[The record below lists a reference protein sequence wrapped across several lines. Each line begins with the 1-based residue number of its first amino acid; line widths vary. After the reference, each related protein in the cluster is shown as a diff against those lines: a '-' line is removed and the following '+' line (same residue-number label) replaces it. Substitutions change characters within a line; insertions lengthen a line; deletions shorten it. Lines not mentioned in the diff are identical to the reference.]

1 MTRPPR
7 DSVASI
13 TAATLEELQ
22 SRFPREWNTVGE
34 SLVAAAQTR
43 RPEAM
48 AAFMTQFHA
57 AAKPWRARLA
67 GRRVRPETLT
77 AAVSHLA
84 MARMAHLAA
93 ERTLQAAAAHLAT
106 CKPTD
111 ILRFGR
117 LGGWLVQRLLFA
129 RGLERKP
136 VSLTAF
142 RMLWP
147 LVPRRRILMSLMGP
161 RGIYCFYTRELILA
175 LGALVGERSCLELA
189 AGDGTLARFLVAA
202 GTNVRAS
209 DDRSWAHAI
218 HYSDEVEDLDAA
230 TALARQQPRAVLCSF
245 PPPANRF
252 ERLVFRTPSVELYV
266 VITTRHRHA
275 AGDWDAYSQQT
286 SFEFTQPAALARL
299 VLPPELDP
307 CVLVFRR
314 TG

>member
-1 MTRPPR
+1 MTRAPR
-7 DSVASI
+7 NSVASI
-13 TAATLEELQ
+13 TGATLEELQ

-34 SLVAAAQTR
+34 ALVAAAQTR

-48 AAFMTQFHA
+48 AAFMTRFHA
-57 AAKPWRARLA
+57 AAKPWQARVA
-67 GRRVRPETLT
+67 GRRVRPETVV
-77 AAVSHLA
+77 AAVPHLA

-93 ERTLQAAAAHLAT
+93 ERTLQATAAQLAT
-106 CKPTD
+106 GKPTD

-136 VSLTAF
+136 VSRAAF
-142 RMLWP
+142 RVLWP
-147 LVPRRRILMSLMGP
+147 LVPRRRILMSLVGP
-161 RGIYCFYTRELILA
+161 RGIYCFYTRELVRALA
-175 LGALVGERSCLELA
+175 ALVGERSCLELA
-189 AGDGTLARFLVAA
+189 AGDGTLSRFLNAA
-202 GTNVRAS
+202 GTPVRAT
-209 DDRSWAHAI
+209 DDRSWGHAI
-218 HYSDEVEDLDAA
+218 HYPEDVEDLDAA
-230 TALARQQPRAVLCSF
+230 TALARDQPRAVLCSF

-252 ERLVFRTPSVELYV
+252 ERVVFRTPSVEVYI

-275 AGDWDAYSQQT
+275 AGDWEAYSQQT
-286 SFEFTQPAALARL
+286 SFELTQPAALAGL